1 MHSQR
6 PRVLIADDCADL
18 RNVLFVIASEM
29 SGAEVSL
36 ATDGVECL
44 QLLDAEPYDL
54 MFVDLQMPFIGG
66 QTILEFFANG
76 QLRRPG
82 RVVVLSADLPSGLEL
97 ASLAELTDAIIRK
110 PFSVDDIMAEID
122 HAEVAAPVCCP

>member
-1 MHSQR
+1 
-6 PRVLIADDCADL
+6 
-18 RNVLFVIASEM
+18 
-29 SGAEVSL
+29 
-36 ATDGVECL
+36 
-44 QLLDAEPYDL
+44 